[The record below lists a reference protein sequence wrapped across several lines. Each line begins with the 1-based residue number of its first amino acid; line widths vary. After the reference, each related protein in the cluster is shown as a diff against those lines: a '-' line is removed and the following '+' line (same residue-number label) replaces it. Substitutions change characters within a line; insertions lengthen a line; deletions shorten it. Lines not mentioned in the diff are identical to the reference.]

1 MEEEKPKRR
10 NEARKKEK
18 KNENEESTVCER
30 RALDPDASPLGADGP
45 RSIRSGPRVHVSSR
59 WSPVSTHGADCRGR
73 LACMPAP
80 IPLQNLFRFVSFPFL
95 RWRASRVPNLTL
107 SPSGSA
113 AVSPAIAKEG
123 MDLAPPLNFLFYN
136 FSIIYYDFLKIQR
149 K

>member
-1 MEEEKPKRR
+1 MKKVPSVNVEHWIRMPHRSVQMGHGRFEVGRAFTSLHAGRR
-10 NEARKKEK
+10 SAR
-18 KNENEESTVCER
+18 TVPTAEDDW
-30 RALDPDASPLGADGP
+30 RACPPPFLSK
-45 RSIRSGPRVHVSSR
+45 I
-59 WSPVSTHGADCRGR
+59 C
-73 LACMPAP
+73 
-80 IPLQNLFRFVSFPFL
+80 FVSFRFL